1 MKNVKNNAGF
11 TSCISF
17 DKNEKYY
24 DLTHLN

>member
-11 TSCISF
+11 KSCITF
-17 DKNEKYY
+17 DKNKKSY